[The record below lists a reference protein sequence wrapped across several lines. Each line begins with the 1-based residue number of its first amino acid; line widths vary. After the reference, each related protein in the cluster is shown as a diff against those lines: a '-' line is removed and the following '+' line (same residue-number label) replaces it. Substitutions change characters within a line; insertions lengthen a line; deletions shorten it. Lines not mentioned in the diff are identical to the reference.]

1 MASNTNEIERPRG
14 LELHRELGM
23 DPETGFVEVCLRY
36 GDVSRSIRCEE
47 LEMDDASL
55 LDSFARNALL
65 DTPEGPAY
73 ISSSDWQHELSRTSS
88 LDRPAH

>member
-1 MASNTNEIERPRG
+1 MRSKTIENLRRRG
-14 LELHRELGM
+14 VCFHPGIVNG
-23 DPETGFVEVCLRY
+23 PEKSFVEICLRY

-73 ISSSDWQHELSRTSS
+73 ISSSDWQHELYRTSS